1 MIELI
6 ICLLIICGTVIAVTH
21 INHSCKH
28 EWEVVESGNL
38 LNDDNEKIGRVVFL
52 RCKKC
57 GEYKRKDL

>member
-21 INHSCKH
+21 INNSCKH
-28 EWEVVESGNL
+28 EWEVVDTCNL
-38 LNDDNEKIGRVVFL
+38 LNENSQKIGRVVFL

-57 GEYKRKDL
+57 GDYIRKDL